1 MCIRK
6 KKQNEADGTGETEKK
21 RKKVNCM
28 YIIMYIIM
36 LIICFGLFIT
46 TGVRNIFK
54 GIESPFS
61 HEESTIL
68 VAWIISYAIIII
80 TLLICISTIV
90 YRIVSEEKTNNELT
104 EKNNTLKQIYESVF
118 KEKKK

>member
-1 MCIRK
+1 MGK
-6 KKQNEADGTGETEKK
+6 TEKK

-28 YIIMYIIM
+28 YIISILCLVSFII
-36 LIICFGLFIT
+36 
-46 TGVRNIFK
+46 TGGVNIFV
-54 GIESPFS
+54 GINFS
-61 HEESTIL
+61 VSSEESIIL
-68 VAWIISYAIIII
+68 VAWIISYAIIIM

-90 YRIVSEEKTNNELT
+90 CRKMSKEKTNNELT